1 MKLIRTHKDLEVY
14 KLAFDSAM
22 EIFEITKSFPKEE
35 RYSLVD
41 QIRRAAVS
49 VTANIAE
56 GSSRTSKKDQAHF
69 TQLAYSSLMEVLSHF
84 YIALDISYIT
94 KDTFAKIK
102 NQSYDLSNLLN
113 ALRNS
118 QLNKSTDEK

>member
-1 MKLIRTHKDLEVY
+1 MK
-14 KLAFDSAM
+14 
-22 EIFEITKSFPKEE
+22 
-35 RYSLVD
+35 
-41 QIRRAAVS
+41 
-49 VTANIAE
+49 
-56 GSSRTSKKDQAHF
+56 
-69 TQLAYSSLMEVLSHF
+69 TQLSHF

-94 KDTFAKIK
+94 KDTFVKIK

>member
-1 MKLIRTHKDLEVY
+1 VHEYSFEKLVVWQKARDFVSFIY
-14 KLAFDSAM
+14 
-22 EIFEITKSFPKEE
+22 EITKSFPKEE
-35 RYSLVD
+35 KFGLTD

-49 VTANIAE
+49 ITANIAE

-69 TQLAYSSLMEVLSHF
+69 TQLSYSSLMEVLSHF

-94 KDTFAKIK
+94 KDTFVKIK

-118 QLNKSTDEK
+118 QLSKSTKK

>member
-1 MKLIRTHKDLEVY
+1 MHEYSFEKLVVWQKARDFVSFIY
-14 KLAFDSAM
+14 
-22 EIFEITKSFPKEE
+22 EITKSFPKEE
-35 RYSLVD
+35 KFGLTD

-49 VTANIAE
+49 ITANIAE

-69 TQLAYSSLMEVLSHF
+69 TQLSYSSLMEVLSHF

-94 KDTFAKIK
+94 KDTFVKIK

-118 QLNKSTDEK
+118 QLSKSTKK